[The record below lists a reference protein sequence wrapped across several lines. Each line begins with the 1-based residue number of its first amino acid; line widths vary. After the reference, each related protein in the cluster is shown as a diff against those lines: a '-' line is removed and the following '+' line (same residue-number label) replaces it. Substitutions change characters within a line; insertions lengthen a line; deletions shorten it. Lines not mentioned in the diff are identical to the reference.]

1 MGGETF
7 DLRDVRRTVETML
20 AALRVSKDTR
30 SQLLSH
36 GISGVQSAHYDRHDY
51 IEEKRAALIAWES
64 RLAEVTERLTA
75 GAVLPFAKSG

>member
-64 RLAEVTERLTA
+64 RLAEVTEGRTA